1 MKIKNLLLSGL
12 LLVAFTGC
20 FGGNNSEP
28 PFKTSSSTSETS
40 NTSEVSTSLVST
52 SDLSN
57 TTVPESTSTTLEDSS
72 SVTSE
77 LPESSTPE
85 ESTPEVPEVVIYT
98 FSFAGLT
105 GVGSEISADNALAT
119 FQGCTE
125 TPDVLEAVTLTK
137 IYDGNGTG
145 GAYPE
150 TAGLLKTGTSKVAGQ
165 IVLDFAEGTEVT
177 KVEITCH
184 DWYKKSESYPTN
196 SNTVAVNAGEAVYAP
211 YNEEGTAEALV
222 FEIEASNT
230 VTIDITNRVF
240 IFSIVV
246 TVA

>member
-40 NTSEVSTSLVST
+40 NTSEVSTS
-52 SDLSN
+52 DLSN
-57 TTVPESTSTTLEDSS
+57 TTVSESTSTTLEDSS

-85 ESTPEVPEVVIYT
+85 ESTPEVPEVVTYT

-105 GVGSEISADNALAT
+105 GVGSEISTDNALAT

-196 SNTVAVNAGEAVYAP
+196 SNTVAVNASEAVYAP

>member
-20 FGGNNSEP
+20 FGGNSSEP

-52 SDLSN
+52 SDLSS
-57 TTVPESTSTTLEDSS
+57 TTVSESTSTTLDDSS

-85 ESTPEVPEVVIYT
+85 ESTPEVPEVVTYT

-119 FQGCTE
+119 FQECTE

-145 GAYPE
+145 GAYPD

-184 DWYKKSESYPTN
+184 DWYKKTENYPTN

>member
-20 FGGNNSEP
+20 FGGNSSEP
-28 PFKTSSSTSETS
+28 PFKASSPTSETS

-52 SDLSN
+52 SDLSS
-57 TTVPESTSTTLEDSS
+57 TTVSESTSTTLDDSS
-72 SVTSE
+72 SVISE

-85 ESTPEVPEVVIYT
+85 ESTPEVPEVVTYT

-125 TPDVLEAVTLTK
+125 TPDVLEAVALTK

-150 TAGLLKTGTSKVAGQ
+150 TAGLLKTGTSKAAGQ

-184 DWYKKSESYPTN
+184 DWYKKSDSYPTN

-230 VTIDITNRVF
+230 VTIDVTNRVF